1 MGFGVWGLGL
11 YACRLVTYYLHISA
25 LIMKFYLCNLNV
37 TNSFR
42 NQVVFLNI
50 LYILHID
57 DVEISVFHFC
67 SAISSIR

>member
-1 MGFGVWGLGL
+1 MKL
-11 YACRLVTYYLHISA
+11 YLY
-25 LIMKFYLCNLNV
+25 LNV

-42 NQVVFLNI
+42 NNFFFNI

-67 SAISSIR
+67 SAISSIRRCSSRGVVASAPDLRACS